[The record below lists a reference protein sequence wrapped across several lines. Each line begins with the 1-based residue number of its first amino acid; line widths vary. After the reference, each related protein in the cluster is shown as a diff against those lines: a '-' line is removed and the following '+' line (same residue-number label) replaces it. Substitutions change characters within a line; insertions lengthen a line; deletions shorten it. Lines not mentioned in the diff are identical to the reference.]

1 MPHRGVSCHLLD
13 AVVPSF
19 FKNLLQKAPPAP
31 RNTAQAKMSQES
43 TRPPLWEML
52 PAPNRRRLS
61 QRVAR
66 VMAQH
71 RLLAQ
76 QEVPHD

>member
-1 MPHRGVSCHLLD
+1 MQEKLYAQAHERS
-13 AVVPSF
+13 
-19 FKNLLQKAPPAP
+19 PPPVP
-31 RNTAQAKMSQES
+31 RNTAQAKTSQES

-61 QRVAR
+61 QLVAR
-66 VMAQH
+66 VIARH

-76 QEVPHD
+76 KEVPHD